1 VLNVRAASEVKSEP
15 ALELS
20 RTPPPNEA
28 MGRITVD
35 AREKEG
41 LHYDAPRAPP
51 VATAGRTKVATEDF
65 HGPLEQLKSMKIS
78 STLVFWSHP

>member
-1 VLNVRAASEVKSEP
+1 VLNMRAASEVKSEP

-41 LHYDAPRAPP
+41 H
-51 VATAGRTKVATEDF
+51 
-65 HGPLEQLKSMKIS
+65 H
-78 STLVFWSHP
+78 